1 MHLCNVT
8 SSTTIWY
15 APLRRE
21 KRRSALLESN
31 RPRDIPQGLIKTMA
45 PGGAGHTPA
54 PPPPAHRIDRPL
66 HALKN
71 SFMKMAL
78 KDGKYPQNVPFG
90 NISKGDLARYWCC
103 YGVVPFPGTLYSL
116 RQRRAFFVYSQ
127 ELARH
132 APTFKGDLL
141 GAGSVSVKEQ
151 FAGMIRICN
160 TGAKHSSSPKTRRT
174 GPPLK
179 GVARSAGGC
188 MYWNQ
193 LNPKNV

>member
-90 NISKGDLARYWCC
+90 NI
-103 YGVVPFPGTLYSL
+103 
-116 RQRRAFFVYSQ
+116 
-127 ELARH
+127 
-132 APTFKGDLL
+132 
-141 GAGSVSVKEQ
+141 
-151 FAGMIRICN
+151 
-160 TGAKHSSSPKTRRT
+160 
-174 GPPLK
+174 LK
-179 GVARSAGGC
+179 GGARSAGGC
-188 MYWNQ
+188 VVHEPPSYPELHSRYQ
-193 LNPKNV
+193 

>member
-15 APLRRE
+15 ASLRRE

-90 NISKGDLARYWCC
+90 NISKGDLKGATHNLTGGRW
-103 YGVVPFPGTLYSL
+103 GLKLPGKDT
-116 RQRRAFFVYSQ
+116 
-127 ELARH
+127 
-132 APTFKGDLL
+132 
-141 GAGSVSVKEQ
+141 
-151 FAGMIRICN
+151 
-160 TGAKHSSSPKTRRT
+160 
-174 GPPLK
+174 
-179 GVARSAGGC
+179 SA
-188 MYWNQ
+188 
-193 LNPKNV
+193 